1 MKKLITLLGVSTLF
15 GCGGGTIV
23 PYKAIAHASKVCDT
37 SGGTELVYV
46 YTGFNS
52 YTFNRYTAKCKNGFR
67 ITVDVEDIL

>member
-1 MKKLITLLGVSTLF
+1 MKKLIILLGVSTLF
-15 GCGGGTIV
+15 GCGKIIV
-23 PYKAIAHASKVCDT
+23 PYKAIDHASKVCDT
-37 SGGTELVYV
+37 SGGVELVYV